1 MDNKELLDSISELLK
16 PINSRLDKIENE
28 VKKANVKIDHE
39 IVPNLNVL
47 FDGYKQNSDKLD
59 RIEKEVSKQEEI
71 ILRKIK

>member
-1 MDNKELLDSISELLK
+1 MDNKELLDAISELLK